1 MSLSPVLVFLSGAQ
15 QRHQHR
21 HQPWWRPWGIWR
33 GHWWQWQW
41 QWLQRRRRQLQRSQ
55 RRQRWGQRQRRGL
68 PGLQQ
73 WEQRLCEPELHP
85 ELRKHWLQVW
95 RWGRHH
101 PLLHSDH
108 QLKPALQV
116 ILCGGGVCPIST
128 PTGFPSAWDSTSP
141 LSAWHGQM
149 PTPTLL
155 SLKLLGEA
163 VELPGSSIPKTSP
176 RPGRSSC

>member
-1 MSLSPVLVFLSGAQ
+1 MLVFLSGGQ

-41 QWLQRRRRQLQRSQ
+41 LQRRRWQLQRSQ
-55 RRQRWGQRQRRGL
+55 RRQRQGQRQRRGL

-85 ELRKHWLQVW
+85 ELRKHWLHVW

-116 ILCGGGVCPIST
+116 ILCWGGGGQSPCPLVSPQLGT
-128 PTGFPSAWDSTSP
+128 VLPS
-141 LSAWHGQM
+141 
-149 PTPTLL
+149 
-155 SLKLLGEA
+155 LLGMDKCQ
-163 VELPGSSIPKTSP
+163 PQPCFSSSSWEKRLNFLAPPSP
-176 RPGRSSC
+176 RLLLGLGGPAASLG

>member
-1 MSLSPVLVFLSGAQ
+1 MLVFLSGGQ

-41 QWLQRRRRQLQRSQ
+41 LQRRRWQLQRSQ
-55 RRQRWGQRQRRGL
+55 RRQRQGQRQRRGL

-85 ELRKHWLQVW
+85 ELRKHWLHVW

-116 ILCGGGVCPIST
+116 ILCWGGGQSPCPLVSPQLGT
-128 PTGFPSAWDSTSP
+128 VLPS
-141 LSAWHGQM
+141 
-149 PTPTLL
+149 
-155 SLKLLGEA
+155 LLGMDKCQ
-163 VELPGSSIPKTSP
+163 PQPCFSSSSWEKQLNFLAPPSP
-176 RPGRSSC
+176 RLLLGLGGPAASLG